1 MKRSA
6 PLKRHAR
13 LAPGR
18 GPRRVVRPKPVNRER
33 RREEFQRAYGGAER
47 VAWVKALPCIVCV
60 SIPSENAHVKS
71 GGMGRKEDARFI
83 VPLCHHCHRELH
95 AIGVASFQD
104 RHRLDLL
111 AWAARVDAWWT
122 EMEGA
127 A

>member
-18 GPRRVVRPKPVNRER
+18 GPRRVVRVKAVNAARRSSER
-33 RREEFQRAYGGAER
+33 ARAYGSPER
-47 VAWVKALPCIVCV
+47 RAWVKALPCLVCI
-60 SIPSENAHVKS
+60 SIPSENAHVVT
-71 GGMGRKEDARFI
+71 GGMGRKADAASI
-83 VPLCHHCHRELH
+83 VPLCHRCHRELH